1 MKLTLKIVLLGAL
14 TSLLSASVYSE
25 QSTNGI
31 AVIDVQGAL
40 LSTEVAKQAIEE
52 LQGSK
57 AWTEVAEEAQLKV
70 TEAQEIQQKLE
81 KEGPTMSDDDK
92 ADSQNRLRSLSQDIQ
107 FLQQK
112 LGQMQEELRNQV
124 VRDQA
129 QRFSQVTSELMK
141 AKGIKFLLR
150 TESVLGWDQGDPS
163 LNITPEV
170 MKAKGIK
177 FLLRQESVLG
187 WDQGDPSLNL
197 TPEVIELLNQKEE

>member
-92 ADSQNRLRSLSQDIQ
+92 AEAQNRLRSLSQDIQ

-129 QRFSQVTSELMK
+129 QKFSVVTSEL
-141 AKGIKFLLR
+141 
-150 TESVLGWDQGDPS
+150 
-163 LNITPEV
+163 

>member
-1 MKLTLKIVLLGAL
+1 MRINLTKKDLVNLVYMQIGFSKSISENLIDEFFSIIISNLIKNKTVKI
-14 TSLLSASVYSE
+14 
-25 QSTNGI
+25 
-31 AVIDVQGAL
+31 
-40 LSTEVAKQAIEE
+40 
-52 LQGSK
+52 SK
-57 AWTEVAEEAQLKV
+57 FGR
-70 TEAQEIQQKLE
+70 EIQQKLE

-92 ADSQNRLRSLSQDIQ
+92 AEAQNRLRSLSQDIQ

-129 QRFSQVTSELMK
+129 QKFSVVTSEL
-141 AKGIKFLLR
+141 
-150 TESVLGWDQGDPS
+150 
-163 LNITPEV
+163 